1 MSNGLSRDE
10 GSTVVS
16 QARCSS
22 AQRLLGCGYQVNG
35 SSQQMRGMIVR
46 EMRPIDA
53 QTCEVYLL
61 RHTKS
66 DPDSAGTKVQ
76 AFALCYDPS

>member
-1 MSNGLSRDE
+1 MSNGLSKDE

-16 QARCSS
+16 QARCSG
-22 AQRLLGCGYQVNG
+22 AQQLLGCGYQVNG
-35 SSQQMRGMIVR
+35 SSQQMRDMIVR

-61 RHTKS
+61 RHTNA
-66 DPDSAGTKVQ
+66 PADSAGTKVQ
-76 AFALCYDPS
+76 AFALCYSPS